1 VDPIHPITPGPP
13 AVPRAGI
20 PPVERLPKIARDRD
34 RPSREP
40 SDRRRREPR
49 PEPPPHDGEDDGLP
63 HIDIR
68 V

>member
-1 VDPIHPITPGPP
+1 MDSIHPISPGPP
-13 AVPRAGI
+13 AVPRSGI

-34 RPSREP
+34 RPSRDSP
-40 SDRRRREPR
+40 GKRRREP
-49 PEPPPHDGEDDGLP
+49 PSEPPGHDGEDDGLP